1 MMEPKSYA
9 LVTTATDMVENTIIA
24 EPDFELEGYYLIE
37 ISQQNPASTGMTYD
51 KNKKTFYWPD

>member
-1 MMEPKSYA
+1 MEAKSYA
-9 LVTTATDMVENTIIA
+9 LISKSTDVVENTIIA

-37 ISQQNPASTGMTYD
+37 INQQNPASTGMIYD